1 MEIAPSVLAANF
13 VRLEDEIRDV
23 EQNGADLLH
32 LDVMDGH
39 FVPNISF
46 GPPVIK
52 SIRTVTNL
60 PLDVHLMTYNPQDY
74 LDVLESISGQNDTE
88 HQRKEYQGRYRT
100 ESGYTDRSYRR
111 SSSTIGLCAY
121 HVRESGIWRSEI
133 HYLYP

>member
-74 LDVLESISGQNDTE
+74 LDVLESISV
-88 HQRKEYQGRYRT
+88 
-100 ESGYTDRSYRR
+100 
-111 SSSTIGLCAY
+111 STFP
-121 HVRESGIWRSEI
+121 SM
-133 HYLYP
+133 

>member
-52 SIRTVTNL
+52 SIRTVT
-60 PLDVHLMTYNPQDY
+60 
-74 LDVLESISGQNDTE
+74 I
-88 HQRKEYQGRYRT
+88 
-100 ESGYTDRSYRR
+100 RR
-111 SSSTIGLCAY
+111 L
-121 HVRESGIWRSEI
+121 
-133 HYLYP
+133 

>member
-52 SIRTVTNL
+52 SIRTVTIILRIIWMYWNL
-60 PLDVHLMTYNPQDY
+60 SL
-74 LDVLESISGQNDTE
+74 
-88 HQRKEYQGRYRT
+88 
-100 ESGYTDRSYRR
+100 
-111 SSSTIGLCAY
+111 SSTFP
-121 HVRESGIWRSEI
+121 SM
-133 HYLYP
+133 

>member
-52 SIRTVTNL
+52 SIRTVTK
-60 PLDVHLMTYNPQDY
+60 D
-74 LDVLESISGQNDTE
+74 
-88 HQRKEYQGRYRT
+88 RK
-100 ESGYTDRSYRR
+100 S
-111 SSSTIGLCAY
+111 
-121 HVRESGIWRSEI
+121 VV
-133 HYLYP
+133 